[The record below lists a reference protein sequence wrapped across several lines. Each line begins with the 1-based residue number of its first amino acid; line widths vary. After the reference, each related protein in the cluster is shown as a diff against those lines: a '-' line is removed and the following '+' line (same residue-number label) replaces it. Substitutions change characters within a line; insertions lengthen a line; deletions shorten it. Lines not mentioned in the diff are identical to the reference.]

1 MRLGARELV
10 WSGIASIV
18 LASSAGAQVLT
29 ADRAVQLALQNN
41 SNVIG
46 ARAGVLEAR
55 SGLYSAYSRMLPSVD
70 AGITRSVSGS
80 KNSVGSQ
87 PFGSVVFVTPS
98 TDQQRYSTSPS
109 ISGNWNLLDFSAL
122 QSASAA
128 RTGLRA
134 SRLTEK
140 STRQQTAFDTRNQF
154 YTVVRSI
161 RLAEVSTSALRLA
174 RDNERRVR
182 ALFEVGSVSRSDLL
196 KAQVA
201 TAQAEFDSINT
212 AQTVV
217 SQRNV
222 LAQIV
227 GVPEAQLGA
236 IDTTLTVAP
245 IDVDEAALR
254 TEAAKARPD
263 LQAAEADLRSAR
275 ASLRAAHFARLP
287 FVSAN
292 GSYGISPFSTFRN
305 VVTQVDSATGAAL
318 PSTVTTGR
326 NETDRTWSASI
337 GVTLPIF
344 AGGATE
350 SRILSSRASLLR
362 AEDRRNALQRNL
374 DAEVHLAV
382 LQYEQALAQD
392 EVARQAVA
400 SAEENLKLTQQKY
413 NVGSATILD
422 LIDAQVQL
430 QRAQSDAVSAL
441 ANIRVAEAAINRVR
455 GRE

>member
-1 MRLGARELV
+1 MRLGARGLV
-10 WSGIASIV
+10 WSGIVSMV
-18 LASSAGAQVLT
+18 LVSSAGAQVLT

-41 SNVIG
+41 SNIIG
-46 ARAGVLEAR
+46 ARANVLSAR
-55 SGLYSAYSRMLPSVD
+55 SGLYSAYSRMLPTVD
-70 AGITRSVSGS
+70 AGISRSVSGS
-80 KNSVGSQ
+80 RGSSGTQ
-87 PFGSVVFVTPS
+87 AFGSVLFPQDR
-98 TDQQRYSTSPS
+98 TDQQTYRTSPS
-109 ISGNWNLLDFSAL
+109 VSGSWNVLDFSAL

-128 RTGLRA
+128 RTGVRA
-134 SRLTEK
+134 SRLSEK

-154 YTVVRSI
+154 YAVVRSI
-161 RLAEVSTSALRLA
+161 RLAEVSASALRLA

-236 IDTTLTVAP
+236 VDTTLTAAP
-245 IDVDEAALR
+245 IDVDEAAVR
-254 TEAAKARPD
+254 VEAAKARPD
-263 LQAAEADLRSAR
+263 LQAAEAELRSAR
-275 ASLRAAHFARLP
+275 GNLRAANLSRLP
-287 FVSAN
+287 AVSAN
-292 GSYGISPFSTFRN
+292 GSYSFSPFSTFRN
-305 VVTQVDSATGAAL
+305 RTLDTSGVTL
-318 PSTVTTGR
+318 PEPFVATGR
-326 NETDRTWSASI
+326 NKSDNSWSASI

-344 AGGATE
+344 TGGATE
-350 SRILSSRASLLR
+350 SRILSARASLLR
-362 AEDRRNALQRNL
+362 AEDTRNALQRNL

-382 LQYEQALAQD
+382 VQYQQALVQD
-392 EVARQAVA
+392 DVARQAVA

>member
-1 MRLGARELV
+1 MRLGVRGLV
-10 WSGIASIV
+10 VSGIASMV
-18 LASSAGAQVLT
+18 LVSSSSAQVLT

-46 ARAGVLEAR
+46 AKAGVLEAR
-55 SGLYSAYSRMLPSVD
+55 SGLYSAYSRMLPTVD
-70 AGITRSVSGS
+70 AGISRSVSGS
-80 KNSVGSQ
+80 RGSSGTQ
-87 PFGSVVFVTPS
+87 AFGSTLFVQDK
-98 TDQQRYSTSPS
+98 TDQQTYRTSPS
-109 ISGNWNLLDFSAL
+109 ISGNWNVLDFSAL

-128 RTGLRA
+128 RTGVKA

-154 YTVVRSI
+154 YAVVRSI

-227 GVPEAQLGA
+227 GVPEEKMGA
-236 IDTTLTVAP
+236 VDTALTVAHL
-245 IDVDEAALR
+245 DVDESALQS
-254 TEAAKARPD
+254 EAAKAWPD
-263 LQAAEADLRSAR
+263 LQAAEADLRAAR
-275 ASLRAAHFARLP
+275 ANLRAAHFARLP

-292 GSYGISPFSTFRN
+292 GSYSFSPFSTFRN
-305 VVTQVDSATGAAL
+305 RQLDTSGVAL
-318 PSTVTTGR
+318 PEPIVTSGR
-326 NETDRTWSASI
+326 NESDNSWSASV
-337 GVTLPIF
+337 GVTLPLF
-344 AGGATE
+344 TGGSTE
-350 SRILSSRASLLR
+350 SRILSSRASVLR

-374 DAEVHLAV
+374 EAEVHLAV
-382 LQYEQALAQD
+382 LQYQQALAQD
-392 EVARQAVA
+392 DVARQAVA

>member
-10 WSGIASIV
+10 WSGIASMV
-18 LASSAGAQVLT
+18 LVSSAGAQVLT

-55 SGLYSAYSRMLPSVD
+55 SGLYSAYSRMLPNVD

-80 KNSVGSQ
+80 RASSGTQ
-87 PFGSVVFVTPS
+87 AFGSVIFLQDK
-98 TDQQRYSTSPS
+98 TDQQSYRTTPS
-109 ISGNWNLLDFSAL
+109 ISGSWNVLDFSAL

-128 RTGLRA
+128 RTGVRA

-154 YTVVRSI
+154 YAVVRSI
-161 RLAEVSTSALRLA
+161 RLSEVSASALRLA

-222 LAQIV
+222 LAQII
-227 GVPEAQLGA
+227 GVPEEKMGPV
-236 IDTTLTVAP
+236 DTTLTVAP
-245 IDVDEAALR
+245 IDVDESAIQ
-254 TEAAKARPD
+254 TEAAKSRPD
-263 LQAAEADLRSAR
+263 VQAAEAQLRAAR

-292 GSYGISPFSTFRN
+292 GSYSFSPFSTFRN
-305 VVTQVDSATGAAL
+305 RQLDTSGVAL
-318 PSTVTTGR
+318 PTPVITSGR
-326 NETDRTWSASI
+326 NESDNSWSASL

-344 AGGATE
+344 TGGATE
-350 SRILSSRASLLR
+350 SRILSSRASVLR

-374 DAEVHLAV
+374 EAEVHLAV
-382 LQYEQALAQD
+382 LQYQQALAQD